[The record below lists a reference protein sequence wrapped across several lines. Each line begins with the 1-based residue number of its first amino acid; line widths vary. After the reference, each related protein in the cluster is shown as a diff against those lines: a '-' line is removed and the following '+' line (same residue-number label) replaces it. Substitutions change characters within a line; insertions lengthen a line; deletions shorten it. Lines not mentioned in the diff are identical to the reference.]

1 MPLHGMA
8 GCVWVKLECVKLPR
22 LLIVV
27 CLHHIAF
34 FVVTFRKKKKKNC
47 LFEPEAVPKVPKRF
61 FREKGGFCHTENPVV
76 HIKCI
81 LVRGNGIHQL
91 IAHCDTLSISN
102 CFAFSIKELNSFNSL
117 GV

>member
-34 FVVTFRKKKKKNC
+34 FVVTFRKKKKKIVY
-47 LFEPEAVPKVPKRF
+47 LSLRQYLKYLKGSFERKVDFVSQR
-61 FREKGGFCHTENPVV
+61 
-76 HIKCI
+76 
-81 LVRGNGIHQL
+81 
-91 IAHCDTLSISN
+91 TLLCISN
-102 CFAFSIKELNSFNSL
+102 AYW
-117 GV
+117 